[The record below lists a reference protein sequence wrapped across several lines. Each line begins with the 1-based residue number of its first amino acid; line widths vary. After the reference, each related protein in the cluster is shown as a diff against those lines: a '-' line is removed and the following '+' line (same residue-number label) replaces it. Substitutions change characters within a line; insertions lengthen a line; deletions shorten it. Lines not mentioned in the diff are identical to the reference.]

1 MKTQS
6 SPLPKNMKKAL
17 TKTVPSRG
25 LVVRARHPWQQACDA
40 KAKLKAARA
49 VAARRRELKWH
60 KEHDDLS
67 KLLTSAQTLKQYRKK
82 KGLPL
87 DAPPA
92 KPWDFAKGKCPND
105 RLEPQPRITAG
116 DSEKEKI

>member
-1 MKTQS
+1 MNQETSNVESAPAVAVK
-6 SPLPKNMKKAL
+6 
-17 TKTVPSRG
+17 R
-25 LVVRARHPWQQACDA
+25 VVRARHPWQQAWDA

-67 KLLTSAQTLKQYRKK
+67 KLLTNAQTRKQYRKK
-82 KGLPL
+82 KGLQL

-92 KPWDFAKGKCPND
+92 KPWDFAKGKCPNASNSATGD
-105 RLEPQPRITAG
+105 RDASPAKADGQA
-116 DSEKEKI
+116 